1 MKADDLSQAFRLAA
15 KEAIDSH
22 DAMMELWRTMP
33 VTETARRCGES
44 DVALLRQLIE
54 YRIFPVNAF
63 ELLARIDLRQAYS
76 ALLSRYVGKGV
87 SPDGKFGG
95 YYFELSVML
104 DDIKEVGGEEALRNL
119 IALDG
124 FDRGKLA
131 DPRVINSFSDA
142 LDIEPHEFKDWL
154 NGPKAPEGPPR
165 RRGVF

>member
-1 MKADDLSQAFRLAA
+1 MKADDLSQAFRSAA
-15 KEAIDSH
+15 KEAIESH
-22 DAMMELWRTMP
+22 DALADLWRKMP
-33 VTETARRCGES
+33 VAETAHRCGES

-63 ELLARIDLRQAYS
+63 ELLARIDLREAYS

-95 YYFELSVML
+95 YSFELSVML
-104 DDIKEVGGEEALRNL
+104 DDLKEIGGEEALRGL

-124 FDRGKLA
+124 FDRRKLT

-142 LDIEPHEFKDWL
+142 LDIEPHEFNDWL
-154 NGPKAPEGPPR
+154 NASPTPH
-165 RRGVF
+165 

>member
-15 KEAIDSH
+15 KEAIESH
-22 DAMMELWRTMP
+22 DVLAELWRQMP
-33 VTETARRCGES
+33 VAETAQRCAES
-44 DVALLRQLIE
+44 DIELLRQLIE

-104 DDIKEVGGEEALRNL
+104 DDLKEIGGEEALRSL
-119 IALDG
+119 IALDD
-124 FDRGKLA
+124 FDRRKLT
-131 DPRVINSFSDA
+131 DPRVVNSFSDA
-142 LDIEPHEFKDWL
+142 LDMEPNEFDAWL
-154 NGPKAPEGPPR
+154 NASPSYR
-165 RRGVF
+165 